1 MHVLPPRRITSR
13 GVAMTLLAAL
23 LLAVGVFAAT
33 SGAGARA
40 ATTHPRTA
48 ASRHRRGRRA
58 RVTKP
63 TIVLVHGAWANTSS
77 WDGVIQRLNAAGYT
91 AYAPVNPLQSLK
103 GDSETIADFLQTIK
117 GPIVLVGHSYGGM
130 VITNAAYGNPNV
142 KALVYVDAF
151 APAQGENALHLDGLA
166 PGSVLSGPPAQT
178 FTPVSYPGAPAGDAI
193 EYLQKAAFE
202 QGFANGLPA
211 KEAATLWATQAA
223 PVQSSL
229 TDPSGPP
236 AWKTIPSW
244 YVLGTAD
251 HAIPP
256 AVQLYMAQRI
266 HAHITKVDADHLS
279 MIEAPGV
286 VTNVI
291 EQAANATS

>member
-1 MHVLPPRRITSR
+1 MQAQPTRHNPGR
-13 GVAMTLLAAL
+13 TLALTLVAAL
-23 LLAVGVFAAT
+23 LLGIGIFAAATGAGASAAT
-33 SGAGARA
+33 S
-40 ATTHPRTA
+40 HHRTA
-48 ASRHRRGRRA
+48 ARSDA
-58 RVTKP
+58 PNP

-77 WDGVIQRLNAAGYT
+77 WDAVIHRLNAAGYT
-91 AYAPVNPLQSLK
+91 AFAPVNPLQSLK
-103 GDSETIADFLQTIK
+103 GDSETIADFLKTIK

-151 APAQGENALHLDGLA
+151 APAQGESALHLDGLA

-178 FTPVSYPGAPAGDAI
+178 YTPASYPGAPAGDAI

-202 QGFANGLPA
+202 NGFANGLPA
-211 KEAATLWATQAA
+211 KEAATLFATQAA
-223 PVQSSL
+223 PVYSTL
-229 TDPSGPP
+229 TAPSGPP

-256 AVQLYMAQRI
+256 AVQLYMARRI
-266 HAHITKVDADHLS
+266 HAHITKVHADHLS

-286 VTNVI
+286 VAKVI
-291 EQAANATS
+291 ERAAKATS